1 VVAEAQLMEWNE
13 ATCFINGQW
22 KPLAEA
28 TVSVLDRG
36 FIFGDGVY
44 EVVPV
49 DTVDGMRAPF
59 RALQH
64 CERLQRS
71 CDGIR
76 LTNPYTTEQWL
87 DLLAEVID
95 RHPWPRQAV
104 YVQVTRGVAKRDHA
118 FPAGVA
124 PTVFMTTSSWP
135 EIPAEQIERGVAV
148 VTHADERWL
157 HCDIKSVSLLG
168 NVLMKQYAV
177 DHGAFETVMLRDGH
191 LTEASSAN
199 VMVVKNGAVIA
210 PRKSVQILPGITC
223 DASYDLAREHGLAL
237 ELRPVPEAELRSA
250 DELWLSSSGRE
261 VLAITTLD
269 GQPVGSGAPG
279 PAYRRMREWFQA
291 EKRNDARRWQ
301 QRKMA
306 GPGRS
311 PMAA

>member
-1 VVAEAQLMEWNE
+1 MEWNE

-59 RALQH
+59 RTVQH

-71 CDGIR
+71 CDGIQ

-87 DLLAEVID
+87 DLLEEVID

-118 FPAGVA
+118 FPAGVP
-124 PTVFMTTSSWP
+124 PTVFMNTSPWP
-135 EIPAEQIERGVAV
+135 EIPTEQIERGVAV

-199 VMVVKNGAVIA
+199 VMVVKNGAVVA

-223 DASYDLAREHGLAL
+223 DASYDLAREHGLNL

-269 GQPVGSGAPG
+269 GQPVGSDAPG
-279 PAYRRMREWFQA
+279 PVYRRMREWFQA

>member
-1 VVAEAQLMEWNE
+1 MEWNE

-64 CERLQRS
+64 FERLQRS

-87 DLLAEVID
+87 DLLEEVID

-104 YVQVTRGVAKRDHA
+104 YVQVTRGAAKRDHA
-118 FPAGVA
+118 FPTGVA
-124 PTVFMTTSSWP
+124 PTVFMTTSPWP
-135 EIPAEQIERGVAV
+135 EISAEQIERGVAV

-279 PAYRRMREWFQA
+279 LAYRRMREWFQA